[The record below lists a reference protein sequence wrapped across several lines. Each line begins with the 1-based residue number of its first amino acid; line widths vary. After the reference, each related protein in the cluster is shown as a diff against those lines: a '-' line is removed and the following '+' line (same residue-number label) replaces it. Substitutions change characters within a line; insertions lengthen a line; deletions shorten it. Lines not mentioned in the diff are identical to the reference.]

1 MITGHVGE
9 HHRPRCKLCM
19 LSESDDEYP
28 GELVVFTRTL
38 GRSGLEVSALGL
50 GTWAI
55 GGPFTDPQGQPNGWG
70 QVDSAESVRAIHRAL
85 DRGVT
90 FWDTA
95 DVYGTGHSEK
105 LLGLALGGRRQH
117 LVIATKFGRVFEE
130 GSRQYTGFDA
140 SPLGIVR
147 ACEASLR
154 RLNTDV
160 IDLYQFHLGD
170 YDPQRALEVRETL
183 EDLVCAGKIR
193 YYGWSTDDP
202 QRARIFA
209 EGEHCT
215 AVQFRLSLFERND
228 AMLALC
234 AEHNLAAII
243 RGPLGRG
250 LLTGKFTADS
260 RLPADD
266 VRHDWDFS
274 AGEQAAQIARL
285 EHLRAVLT
293 RDGRSLAQ
301 AALGWLWAVSAFT
314 VPIPGFKTV
323 AQVEDNVG
331 ALDYGPLSERQ
342 VAEIEALLAG

>member
-9 HHRPRCKLCM
+9 YHRPRCKLCAV
-19 LSESDDEYP
+19 SESDEESP
-28 GELVVFTRTL
+28 EELVMFTRTL

-55 GGPFTDPQGQPNGWG
+55 GGPFLNPQGQPTGWG
-70 QVDSAESVRAIHRAL
+70 QVDDAESMRAIHRAL
-85 DRGVT
+85 DLGVT

-105 LLGLALGGRRQH
+105 LLGLALGGRRRH
-117 LVIATKFGRVFEE
+117 VVIATKFGRTFED
-130 GSRQYTGFDA
+130 GSRQFTGVDA
-140 SPLGIVR
+140 SPLAIVR

-160 IDLYQFHLGD
+160 IDLYQLHLGD
-170 YDPQRALEVRETL
+170 YDPARAVEVRETL

-202 QRARIFA
+202 ERARIFA
-209 EGEHCT
+209 AGEHCT
-215 AVQFRLSLFERND
+215 AVQFRLNLFERNE

-234 AEHNLAAII
+234 REHNLAAII

-250 LLTGKFTADS
+250 LLTGKFTPAS

-266 VRHDWDFS
+266 VRHTWDFAS
-274 AGEQAAQIARL
+274 GEQSAQIARL
-285 EHLRAVLT
+285 EQLRAALT
-293 RDGRSLAQ
+293 RNGHSLAQ

-314 VPIPGFKTV
+314 IPIPGFKTV
-323 AQVEDNVG
+323 AQVEDNAG

>member
-1 MITGHVGE
+1 MIAGHVGE
-9 HHRPRCKLCM
+9 YHRPRCKLCV
-19 LSESDDEYP
+19 LSESDDELP
-28 GELVVFTRTL
+28 EELIMFTRTL
-38 GRSGLEVSALGL
+38 GRSGLQVSALGL

-55 GGPFTDPQGQPNGWG
+55 GGPFTDSQGQPRGWG
-70 QVDSAESVRAIHRAL
+70 QVDDAESVRAIHRAL
-85 DRGVT
+85 DLGVT

-105 LLGLALGGRRQH
+105 LLGLALSGRRGQV
-117 LVIATKFGRVFEE
+117 VIATKFGRAFEE
-130 GSRQYTGFDA
+130 GSRQFTGSDA
-140 SPLGIVR
+140 SPEAIVR
-147 ACEASLR
+147 ACEASLC

-160 IDLYQFHLGD
+160 IDLYQLHLGD
-170 YDPQRALEVRETL
+170 YDPERAVEVRETL
-183 EDLVCAGKIR
+183 EDLVRAGKIR

-202 QRARIFA
+202 ERARIFA

-215 AVQFRLSLFERND
+215 AVQFRLNLFERND

-234 AEHNLAAII
+234 AKHNLAAII
-243 RGPLGRG
+243 RRPLGQG

-266 VRHDWDFS
+266 VRHDWDFTS
-274 AGEQAAQIARL
+274 GEQAVQIARL
-285 EHLRAVLT
+285 EQLRALLT

-314 VPIPGFKTV
+314 IPIPGFKTV
-323 AQVEDNVG
+323 AQVEDNAG